1 MNILDMNFSKW
12 QVQRFLNHRII
23 ERRNELR
30 RLQMEAN
37 NRDTIETNRFLG
49 LTIIEVI
56 SKNWWFQYEQ
66 RQIAFI
72 NDPDNR
78 FNDVKKEELAEDI
91 ITAKSWIYQ
100 YMVDS
105 CCEMQRI
112 TTQYEE
118 IIYRKMVKKLFD
130 PREPGLTA
138 QFLFQNKILKR
149 F

>member
-1 MNILDMNFSKW
+1 MNEW
-12 QVQRFLNHRII
+12 QIQRFRCRCII
-23 ERRNELR
+23 DRRNELR

-37 NRDTIETNRFLG
+37 NRDTFETNRFLG

-91 ITAKSWIYQ
+91 ITTMSWIYQ
-100 YMVDS
+100 YMVDL
-105 CCEMQRI
+105 CCEVHSI

-118 IIYRKMVKKLFD
+118 IICRKMVKKLFD
-130 PREPGLTA
+130 PRDPGLTA
-138 QFLFQNKILKR
+138 EFLFQNKILKR

>member
-12 QVQRFLNHRII
+12 QVQRFLNRRII

-66 RQIAFI
+66 RQIAYI

-78 FNDVKKEELAEDI
+78 FSDAIKEELAEDL
-91 ITAKSWIYQ
+91 ITNMSWIYQ
-100 YMVDS
+100 YMVDL
-105 CCEMQRI
+105 CCEMHSI
-112 TTQYEE
+112 TTEHEE
-118 IIYRKMVKKLFD
+118 IIDRKMVKKLFD
-130 PREPGLTA
+130 PREPCV
-138 QFLFQNKILKR
+138 KIIKKV
-149 F
+149 

>member
-1 MNILDMNFSKW
+1 MNEWRI
-12 QVQRFLNHRII
+12 QRFFTRCII
-23 ERRNELR
+23 DRRNELR

-37 NRDTIETNRFLG
+37 NRDMLETKRFLG

-56 SKNWWFQYEQ
+56 AKNWWFQYEQ

-91 ITAKSWIYQ
+91 ITTMSWIYQ
-100 YMVDS
+100 YMVDL
-105 CCEMQRI
+105 CCEMHSI

-130 PREPGLTA
+130 PREPCLTA
-138 QFLFQNKILKR
+138 KFLFQNKILKR

>member
-12 QVQRFLNHRII
+12 QVQRFLNRRII

-37 NRDTIETNRFLG
+37 NRDTLETNRFLG
-49 LTIIEVI
+49 LSIIEVI
-56 SKNWWFQYEQ
+56 ARNWGIQYDH

-72 NDPDNR
+72 NDPENR
-78 FNDVKKEELAEDI
+78 FNDVKKDELAEDL
-91 ITAKSWIYQ
+91 ITTLSWVYQ
-100 YMVDS
+100 YMADS
-105 CCEMQRI
+105 WYELKSI
-112 TTQYEE
+112 TNKHEE
-118 IIYRKMVKKLFD
+118 IICRKMVKKLFD
-130 PREPGLTA
+130 PKEPGLTA